1 MSQQPPPSGS
11 MKISATV
18 PFEQL
23 RELLASPGL
32 TPSVQKA
39 QDLINIQ
46 PPEKV
51 CTVCLNFDPFLAFKK
66 SSADQHKLW
75 ADKEYKISSANPFG
89 KITVEKSNYL
99 LDAAKGGC
107 IYCTMV
113 QSALGAVSPGWETEG
128 SYIHIFLA
136 LGLPV
141 VVRLEF
147 GVISSLP
154 IEREAAGGLFQIELP
169 QGFDLDFV
177 ITVGSGSND
186 SNASKPAID
195 VEIYRPRLAP
205 DQSTVGDAVLA
216 GLVPFVGFAEEI
228 PGHVGDKR
236 CLTFIQSQLSHC
248 LNNHSC
254 WARKGLPLLPDRV
267 IWIEANNPSRIQ
279 LIEPKGVRAIYLAL
293 SYCWGP
299 VSSDTYLTD
308 ASTYE
313 TRKAGIQ
320 LDDLPLLFQDIIACA
335 RALGIQYIWVD
346 RLCII
351 QGSDADFKTQAP
363 KMGDIYGN
371 ATVTIA
377 AASASSE
384 QDRIMVER
392 DKKWSSVGV
401 SLTVNGIGALKLQ
414 CRRRSH
420 PLEKE
425 DTGGDYGKVSTRAW
439 IWQERLL
446 AERTI
451 FFTPSALKFE
461 CRCHSI
467 WEGFDQGVSGHSWSA
482 QLDSISHSSWTLLV
496 EEFTK
501 RDITRPSD
509 RLPAMESVMK
519 RIETKTNWTPLC
531 GLWKNTLIEGL
542 AWEPQPSGH
551 WGRHDCHMNPGH
563 YAPTW
568 SWASVDGPISYI
580 HARPL
585 DIISQIDPISYDLE
599 CRKVNAASGLITV
612 AGYLVPVELYVTVKR
627 EEHVEG
633 NSVEQEEYTY
643 DYKVKISNSEGLKDS
658 TLKPDVALKPWSG
671 EIGGQLVSTV
681 VRVPYGESPPKTSW
695 AGTCHCLLIGKTK
708 RRCLVLYLGRSLRE
722 LGSWERIGMVDGMS
736 PTVFSMSQREII
748 NIV

>member
-23 RELLASPGL
+23 RELLASPAI
-32 TPSVQKA
+32 TSSVLKA
-39 QDLINIQ
+39 QDLINIE
-46 PPEKV
+46 PPSKV

-66 SSADQHKLW
+66 SGADQHKLW
-75 ADKEYKISSANPFG
+75 AGKEYKISSGKPFG
-89 KITVEKSNYL
+89 KITIEKSQYL

-136 LGLPV
+136 LDLPV
-141 VVRLEF
+141 IVRLEF

-154 IEREAAGGLFQIELP
+154 IEREAVNGLFQVELP
-169 QGFDLDFV
+169 QDFNLDFV
-177 ITVGSGSND
+177 VTVGSGSNA

-195 VEIYRPRLAP
+195 VEIYRPRLGP
-205 DQSTVGDAVLA
+205 DKSTVGNAVLA

-228 PGHVGDKR
+228 PRHV
-236 CLTFIQSQLSHC
+236 
-248 LNNHSC
+248 
-254 WARKGLPLLPDRV
+254 DRV

-279 LIEPKGVRAIYLAL
+279 LIEPKGVRAVYLAL

-313 TRKAGIQ
+313 ARKAGIQ
-320 LDDLPLLFQDIIACA
+320 LDDLPPLFQDIIACA
-335 RALGIQYIWVD
+335 RALGIQYIWID

-351 QGSDADFKTQAP
+351 QGNDADFKTQAP
-363 KMGDIYGN
+363 KMGEIYGN

-392 DKKWSSVGV
+392 DKKWTTSSV

-461 CRCHSI
+461 CRCHSV

-482 QLDSISHSSWTLLV
+482 QLESTSHNSWTLLV

-519 RIETKTNWTPLC
+519 RIETKTNWTPLW

-551 WGRHDCHMNPGH
+551 WGRHDCRMNPGH

-568 SWASVDGPISYI
+568 SWASVDGAISYI

-585 DIISQIDPISYDLE
+585 DIISQIDPFSYDLE
-599 CRKVNAASGLITV
+599 CGKIIATSGLITV
-612 AGYLVPVELYVTVKR
+612 AGYLVPVELDVTVKR
-627 EEHVEG
+627 EDHCEEG
-633 NSVEQEEYTY
+633 SVEQEEYTY
-643 DYKVKISNSEGLKDS
+643 DYKVKISNSEGQKGS

-671 EIGGQLVSTV
+671 EVGGQLMSTV

-695 AGTCHCLLIGKTK
+695 VGTCHCLLIGKTK

-722 LGSWERIGMVDGMS
+722 PGAWERIGMVDGMS